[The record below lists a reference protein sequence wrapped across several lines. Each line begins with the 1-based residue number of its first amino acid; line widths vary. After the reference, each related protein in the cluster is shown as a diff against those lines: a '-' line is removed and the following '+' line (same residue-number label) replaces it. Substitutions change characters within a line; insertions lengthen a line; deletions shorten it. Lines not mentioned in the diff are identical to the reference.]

1 MQKLLERE
9 KPIVIVISCPQPTL
23 SFQWKT
29 DIEKLKVDYD
39 KSIVLDGSVPK
50 WNEKLEKEINK
61 MLVLGKSSLIVYTTH
76 KLCAKDKFID
86 VIKKFEDVDF
96 FLVGDEVHGMG
107 AKEARKGLLENYQ
120 YRLGLSATPARWF
133 DEHGSKIIE
142 DYYGNRRYY
151 YFCFR

>member
-1 MQKLLERE
+1 MYSLPDAVKKALLKTGEDFQVEDIAVDKFYERTRKISADKREELRLFFYQKEAVDMWIGNGHSLLLEMATGCGKTRTAIGCMQKLLERK

-61 MLVLGKSSLIVYTTH
+61 MLVLGKV
-76 KLCAKDKFID
+76 K
-86 VIKKFEDVDF
+86 IK
-96 FLVGDEVHGMG
+96 
-107 AKEARKGLLENYQ
+107 Q
-120 YRLGLSATPARWF
+120 
-133 DEHGSKIIE
+133 
-142 DYYGNRRYY
+142 
-151 YFCFR
+151 